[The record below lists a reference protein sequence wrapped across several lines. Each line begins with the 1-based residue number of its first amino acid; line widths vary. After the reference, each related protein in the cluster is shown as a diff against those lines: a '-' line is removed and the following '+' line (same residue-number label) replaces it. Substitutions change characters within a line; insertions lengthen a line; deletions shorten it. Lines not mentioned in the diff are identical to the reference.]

1 MHKNKRTAKCR
12 SFIFVHFCC
21 FLSRRFVFHSE
32 NLKCLKM
39 EKTLNLL
46 CMTKI
51 EEHLT
56 LFLRAI
62 YFLLLDR
69 VVILCKKR
77 GGLPGRHDSTFFEKG
92 GSQLRLITVK
102 KTEKNQ
108 SCIGS
113 HGSTENKIKRGVVT
127 YDMGTRI

>member
-1 MHKNKRTAKCR
+1 MHKNKRTVINR
-12 SFIFVHFCC
+12 SFIFVHFYC
-21 FLSRRFVFHSE
+21 FLSRIFVFGSE
-32 NLKCLKM
+32 DIKCLKM

-69 VVILCKKR
+69 VVILCKKGAELIKAAR
-77 GGLPGRHDSTFFEKG
+77 LDF
-92 GSQLRLITVK
+92 LRKEAVD
-102 KTEKNQ
+102 
-108 SCIGS
+108 
-113 HGSTENKIKRGVVT
+113 
-127 YDMGTRI
+127 YA

>member
-1 MHKNKRTAKCR
+1 MHKNKRTVINR
-12 SFIFVHFCC
+12 SFIFVHFYC
-21 FLSRRFVFHSE
+21 FLSRIFVFGSE
-32 NLKCLKM
+32 DIKCLKM

-69 VVILCKKR
+69 VVILCRKR
-77 GGLPGRHDSTFFEKG
+77 GGWRPCVTTRLFKKG
-92 GSQLRLITVK
+92 GSRLRLITVT
-102 KTEKNQ
+102 KTEQNQ

-113 HGSTENKIKRGVVT
+113 LGSTENKIKRGVVT
-127 YDMGTRI
+127 YDMGTRL